1 MKISGNMKRVV
12 ITVGPAERPYVKIY
26 LPEKR
31 SGRKDRRKRI
41 TTFAQ
46 ERRAGI
52 VDRRKP
58 VKFMYIDDSESL
70 IRFQND

>member
-12 ITVGPAERPYVKIY
+12 ITVGPAERPYVKIF

-31 SGRKDRRKRI
+31 SGRKDRRKII

-58 VKFMYIDDSESL
+58 VKLTYINDGDNL
-70 IRFQND
+70 ISFQND